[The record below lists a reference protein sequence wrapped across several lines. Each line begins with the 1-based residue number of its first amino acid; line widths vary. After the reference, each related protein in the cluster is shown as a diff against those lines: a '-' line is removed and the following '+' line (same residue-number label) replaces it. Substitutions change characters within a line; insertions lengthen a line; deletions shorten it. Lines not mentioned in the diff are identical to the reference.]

1 MELDADD
8 AYAQDDVFVFP
19 LSPTQQRLWFQYQL
33 DPLNPYYNIP
43 YVFRTSD
50 KLDPEALERAI
61 QDVVGLHEGLR
72 TLFGTRDDK
81 PVQIVL
87 GRMPVPLERIDL
99 TAAGSGGEKTA
110 LDHFDMLAREPY
122 VLETGPLVRCVLV
135 RLHDG
140 HLFYLGMHHIIS
152 DYTSCRVFLRDLSLA
167 YDARL
172 AGREPEFDEV
182 PIQYPDFALWQSEW
196 LRTPQARK
204 QIAEWGRMLKSA
216 HSPLELS
223 IARPRP
229 PVQQFRGKVL
239 RWLVEEPAA
248 GTLRELSRRENT
260 SLFVTMLTL
269 LNVLLGRY
277 SNRDDYVIAT
287 TPSGRSTVEVEQTIG
302 FFVNTV
308 PLRMPFDEGRTFRQ
322 LLGDV
327 RDSVARSL
335 SLGDVPFDVIVR
347 EVRPDPSLGFNP
359 IAQVAVVLHHS
370 KGLEVQLADETL
382 MAVELD
388 NHSAKFDI
396 FVCVWDLG
404 DTLECFV
411 EYDSDLF
418 SEESMTRFTEYY
430 AQLADAIHDQGPD
443 ARLGEL
449 SLLSPAQQR
458 ALVRTEQDT
467 EKAGTGDDAAGGHS
481 VLDLVRSRA
490 EELPDE
496 YAVVADDQVLTR
508 AQLVEGA
515 KRAATALRRRHAG
528 PETTVAVC
536 LPPTAELAAVLL
548 GILSTGAAYTLLD
561 PADGSDWENVLA
573 DLGSPL
579 VVASG
584 SPARDL
590 AESGYGVVPPADLL
604 EPGRS
609 VATDL
614 QGPSPGH
621 TALVHFGTAYAPG
634 RGIAVSH
641 TAVVA
646 SARALDAAAAVPDG
660 PELVTAA
667 ALIARPAD
675 VLAPL
680 MLGRVLV
687 LAQDASGSPALPAE
701 RQVATVRLT
710 AGELRRAAGGSVPL
724 PEGVEAVLLAGPAE
738 RELLNGSGPLAGIR
752 ITSRY
757 APLATPLD
765 VAVAATST
773 GWSAGEILA
782 GSALPGFGLH
792 VLTEHLSPTPPG
804 LVGEIVVSGAALCGQ
819 VGYDDPAGTAR
830 THVPNPH
837 GATPGSRL
845 YRTGELGRICDDGS
859 VELVGRAHADVSSG
873 ATLRQTLLR
882 KALLQHP
889 AVSDAVVLPGG
900 ADNAFLA
907 FAAVPSGE
915 GVSTNDVWAYLSAV
929 VGTAAMPSDLHVLSE
944 LPRTAKGAIDVERL
958 VGRVDGGPGVAP
970 APEAGSPY
978 ESEVTAVFERLL
990 GTRGISST
998 SSFFALG
1005 GHSMLAARAALELGR
1020 TWGVPLPVRAVFE
1033 NPTVSRM
1040 AAYLSRDVA
1049 ERADGS
1055 SAPALVPANRPER
1068 QKPSER
1074 EPAVGRP
1081 SSAPY
1086 RLGDAS
1092 LNDALERQV
1101 ARTPGHTAVSDDA
1114 RNVTYREL
1122 WDHSGELAGALRRL
1136 GAGPEQLVAILVD
1149 RSVEQV
1155 EAIVGV
1161 LRSEAGYVPLDPASP
1176 DGRLRTLLR
1185 QTRPVA
1191 VVVSEQLLPR
1201 LTELDPASGV
1211 PFVVIGPDGGITEQ
1225 EGVRPERGT
1234 VAATARLH
1242 PDSPAYV
1249 IFTSGSTGQPK
1260 GVCITHRNVVRLV
1273 EQAQDRYRFTDQD
1286 VWSMF
1291 HSYGFDVSVFEMWG
1305 ALLNGGRVTVVPY
1318 WVSRSPDEFY
1328 DFLAAER
1335 VTVLSQTPSA
1345 FSQLILAAEIRDAD
1359 PSELS
1364 LRYVIFAG
1372 ERLDAAA
1379 LRPWLDRFGDE
1390 APAMVNMYGITE
1402 VTVHATF
1409 GPVRAEDA
1417 VGGESAIGSPL
1428 GDLDLVLL
1436 DGDLARVPVGEVG
1449 EIYVAG
1455 PGLARGYFGDPART
1469 ADRFVPNPF
1478 PDVPG
1483 ARLYR
1488 SGDLAVRSPDG
1499 RLVYRGRIDDQI
1511 KLRGFRIELGEVE
1524 QRLLAHP
1531 SVAAAAAGCVQQADD
1546 VRLVAF
1552 IVAAAGHVIDHE
1564 ELRAFISEYLP
1575 PYMVPS
1581 AFRTLRRLP
1590 LTANGKVD
1598 RKSLVGGGAAHPAAA
1613 APTG

>member
-1 MELDADD
+1 MGLDVDD

-33 DPLNPYYNIP
+33 DPLNPYYNVP
-43 YVFRTSD
+43 YVIRASD
-50 KLDPEALERAI
+50 KLEPETLEQAI
-61 QDVVGLHEGLR
+61 QDVIGLHEGLR
-72 TLFGTRDDK
+72 TLFGMRDGQ
-81 PVQIVL
+81 PVQIVH

-99 TAAGSGGEKTA
+99 IAAGPEQEETA
-110 LDHFDMLAREPY
+110 LDHINMLAREPY
-122 VLETGPLVRCVLV
+122 VLDAGPLVRCVLV

-140 HLFYLGMHHIIS
+140 YMFYVGMHHIIS
-152 DYTSCRVFLRDLSLA
+152 DFTSSRVFMRDLSHA
-167 YDARL
+167 YQARL
-172 AGREPEFDEV
+172 GGQEPEFDAV
-182 PIQYPDFALWQSEW
+182 PIQYPDFTLWQLEW
-196 LRTPQARK
+196 LKTSEARR
-204 QIAEWGRMLKSA
+204 QIAEWGRMLEDA
-216 HSPLELS
+216 PSPLELS

-229 PVQQFRGKVL
+229 PVQRFRGKIL
-239 RWLVEEPAA
+239 RWLVDEPAA
-248 GTLRELSRRENT
+248 GTLRELSRRENS
-260 SLFVTMLTL
+260 SLFVAMLTV

-277 SNRDDYVIAT
+277 SNRDDFVIAT
-287 TPSGRSTVEVEQTIG
+287 TPSGRSAVEIEQTIG

-308 PLRMPFDEGRTFRQ
+308 PLRLSFDESRTFRQ
-322 LLGDV
+322 LLRDV
-327 RDSVARSL
+327 RDSVSRSL

-347 EVRPDPSLGFNP
+347 EVRPDPSLAFNP

-370 KGLEVQLADETL
+370 KGLEVQFADETL

-388 NHSAKFDI
+388 RHSAKFDLYLCI
-396 FVCVWDLG
+396 WDQG
-404 DTLECFV
+404 DALECFI

-430 AQLADAIHDQGPD
+430 ARLAEAIHAQGPD
-443 ARLGEL
+443 ARLEEL

-458 ALVRTEQDT
+458 ALVRAEQGDT
-467 EKAGTGDDAAGGHS
+467 EKAGTEDGAAGGHS

-490 EELPDE
+490 EEFPDE
-496 YAVVADDQVLTR
+496 HAVVAGDQVLTR
-508 AQLVEGA
+508 AQLMEAA
-515 KRAATALRRRHAG
+515 KRAATALRRHNAG
-528 PETTVAVC
+528 PESTVAVC

-548 GILSTGAAYTLLD
+548 GILWTGAGYTLLD
-561 PADGSDWENVLA
+561 PTDDSDWENVLA
-573 DLGSPL
+573 NLGSPL

-584 SPARDL
+584 GPARDL
-590 AESGYGVVPPADLL
+590 AESGFGVVPPADLL
-604 EPGRS
+604 EPGRA
-609 VATDL
+609 VETDL
-614 QGPSPGH
+614 QGPSHSH
-621 TALVHFGTAYAPG
+621 TALVYFGTADTPG
-634 RGIAVSH
+634 HGIAVNH

-646 SARALDAAAAVPDG
+646 SAQALDAAVDVPDG

-667 ALIARPAD
+667 ALITRPAD

-687 LAQDASGSPALPAE
+687 LSEDASGSPALPAE
-701 RQVATVRLT
+701 RQVTTVRLT
-710 AGELRRAAGGSVPL
+710 AGELRPVAGGTIQL

-738 RELLNGSGPLAGIR
+738 RELLNGSGPLDGIR
-752 ITSRY
+752 IISRY
-757 APLATPLD
+757 APLAIPLD

-792 VLTEHLSPTPPG
+792 VLAEDLSPTPPG
-804 LVGEIVVSGAALCGQ
+804 LVGEIVVSGAALFGQ
-819 VGYDDPAGTAR
+819 GGYDDPAGTAR

-837 GATPGSRL
+837 ASTPGSRL
-845 YRTGELGRICDDGS
+845 YRTGELGRICDDGN
-859 VELVGRAHADVSSG
+859 VELVGRAHADMPSG
-873 ATLRQTLLR
+873 ATLWQTLLR

-900 ADNAFLA
+900 AEDECLA
-907 FAAVPSGE
+907 FTAVPSDE
-915 GVSTNDVWAYLSAV
+915 LMSTSDVWAYLSAV
-929 VGTAAMPSDLHVLSE
+929 VGTASMPSDLHVLSE
-944 LPRTAKGAIDVERL
+944 LPRTGKGTIDVARL
-958 VGRVDGGPGVAP
+958 ISRVHGGPGAAP
-970 APEAGSPY
+970 APEASSPY

-990 GTRGISST
+990 GTRGITST
-998 SSFFALG
+998 CSFFSLG

-1020 TWGVPLPVRAVFE
+1020 TFGVPLPVRAVFE
-1033 NPTVSRM
+1033 NATVSRM
-1040 AAYLSRDVA
+1040 AAYLSRAVA
-1049 ERADGS
+1049 EHADGS
-1055 SAPALVPANRPER
+1055 SATAPVPANRPER
-1068 QKPSER
+1068 Q
-1074 EPAVGRP
+1074 EPAVDRP
-1081 SSAPY
+1081 ASAPY
-1086 RLGDAS
+1086 RLGHVS
-1092 LNDALERQV
+1092 LNDAMERQV

-1114 RNVTYREL
+1114 RSVTYGEL
-1122 WDHSGELAGALRRL
+1122 WDHAGELAGALRRL

-1149 RSVEQV
+1149 RSVEQI
-1155 EAIVGV
+1155 ESIVGV
-1161 LRSEAGYVPLDPASP
+1161 LRSEAGYVPLDPTSP
-1176 DGRLRTLLR
+1176 DGRLRTLLQ

-1201 LTELDPASGV
+1201 LIKLDPASGV
-1211 PFVVIGPDGGITEQ
+1211 PFVVISPDGKITEQ
-1225 EGVRPERGT
+1225 EGIWLERGR
-1234 VAATARLH
+1234 VATTARLH

-1273 EQAQDRYRFTDQD
+1273 EQAQERYRFTDQD

-1305 ALLNGGRVTVVPY
+1305 ALLNGGRVAVVPY

-1328 DFLAAER
+1328 GFLAAEQ

-1345 FSQLILAAEIRDAD
+1345 FSQLILAAEIRDSD

-1372 ERLDAAA
+1372 ERLDTAA
-1379 LRPWLDRFGDE
+1379 LQPWFDRFGDE

-1409 GPVRAEDA
+1409 GLVRADDA

-1436 DGDLARVPVGEVG
+1436 DDDLARVPVGEVG

-1488 SGDLAVRSPDG
+1488 SGDLAVRSPEG

-1524 QRLLAHP
+1524 QRLLTHP
-1531 SVAAAAAGCVQQADD
+1531 SVAAAAAGCVRQADD

-1552 IVAAAGHVIDHE
+1552 VVAAAGHAIDHE
-1564 ELRAFISEYLP
+1564 ELRAFTSEHLP

-1581 AFRTLRRLP
+1581 AFRTLRQLP

-1598 RKSLVGGGAAHPAAA
+1598 RKSLVGGWATDPAAA
-1613 APTG
+1613 ASSG